1 MNQILPQLNSINNV
15 DKAKPKVWFFEGVK
29 GLEKAY
35 DDSLNYRNTIIR
47 GWASDDILDVL
58 SKDWANHYIKQRL
71 KNNVEARLIMP
82 STKTLVDYSNKDTD
96 DLRSTKLINTEK
108 YPFNIEINI
117 YKNRVAMISA
127 KDKIAVI
134 MESKPI
140 ASTMK
145 MIFNLCWD
153 NLD

>member
-1 MNQILPQLNSINNV
+1 
-15 DKAKPKVWFFEGVK
+15 
-29 GLEKAY
+29 
-35 DDSLNYRNTIIR
+35 
-47 GWASDDILDVL
+47 
-58 SKDWANHYIKQRL
+58 
-71 KNNVEARLIMP
+71 MP
-82 STKTLVDYSNKDTD
+82 STKKLVDYSDKDID
-96 DLRSTKLINTEK
+96 DLRSTKLIDAEK